1 MNIEGLIISIGL
13 LLMGL
18 LLGYLWGEQR
28 ERSRIYEAFRY
39 EEYTYEE
46 FYKVLE
52 QYEKIIRWE

>member
-13 LLMGL
+13 LLLGL
-18 LLGYLWGEQR
+18 ILGYLWGEQR

-46 FYKVLE
+46 FYNVLE
-52 QYEKIIRWE
+52 HYEEIRR

>member
-46 FYKVLE
+46 FYKVL
-52 QYEKIIRWE
+52 

>member
-13 LLMGL
+13 FLLGL
-18 LLGYLWGEQR
+18 LLGYLWGEQK

-46 FYKVLE
+46 FNNVLE
-52 QYEKIIRWE
+52 EYEKERWRE

>member
-13 LLMGL
+13 LLLGL

-46 FYKVLE
+46 FYNVLE
-52 QYEKIIRWE
+52 HYEEIRR

>member
-13 LLMGL
+13 L

-39 EEYTYEE
+39 EEYTYDE
-46 FYKVLE
+46 FYNVLE
-52 QYEKIIRWE
+52 HYEKIRR

>member
-13 LLMGL
+13 LLLGL
-18 LLGYLWGEQR
+18 ILGYLWGEER

-46 FYKVLE
+46 FYNVLE
-52 QYEKIIRWE
+52 HYEKIRR